1 MYIGNL
7 ITSIIGDTFKVN
19 TVTNSQQKINIRV
32 SNILFSLLGDNLCQE
47 VLLMKIERPNANS
60 PTPEELQDLARLKKA
75 IEQVTANG
83 KVSKAECERIKGIMW
98 ADGKITPEE
107 LELCRTMIYNK
118 ITAGE
123 LEWEY

>member
-1 MYIGNL
+1 
-7 ITSIIGDTFKVN
+7 
-19 TVTNSQQKINIRV
+19 
-32 SNILFSLLGDNLCQE
+32 
-47 VLLMKIERPNANS
+47 MKIERPNANS
-60 PTPEELQDLARLKKA
+60 PTPEELQDLARLKTA
-75 IEQVTANG
+75 IEQVIANG

-118 ITAGE
+118 ISNGE